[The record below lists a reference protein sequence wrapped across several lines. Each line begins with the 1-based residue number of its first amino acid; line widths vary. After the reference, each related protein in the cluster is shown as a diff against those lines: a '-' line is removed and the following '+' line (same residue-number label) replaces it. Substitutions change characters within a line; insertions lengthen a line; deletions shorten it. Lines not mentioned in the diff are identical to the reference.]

1 MYWADWSRNRPKI
14 EVANM
19 DGTDRRIVV
28 SSQLSLPNGLTI
40 VHSTNE
46 LCYSDAGMWAISC
59 VNLGDLSMRKAYN
72 PAPYPFGITNFNRT
86 LFWTDWTLGRIQRMG
101 MNSKFPDKPLRS
113 FVGSNGK
120 IFHIKAVQPC
130 GRIGKKWWRECA
142 VVEVWNIIVNNFST
156 FVIVFIFFFFVVFSV
171 LSRFRSAAAIKNP
184 CADANGGC
192 LGLCLLKSK
201 TYSCSCPD
209 GLHLVRAG
217 NVTKCQGMINVESV
231 RIALNYGIFF
241 LLGPN

>member
-28 SSQLSLPNGLTI
+28 NSQLSLPNGLTI

-142 VVEVWNIIVNNFST
+142 VVEVWNIIVNNFLISYS
-156 FVIVFIFFFFVVFSV
+156 FVLVFIFVSLLFFRCYLVFDQP
-171 LSRFRSAAAIKNP
+171 LPSRTHVPMQMAAAWV
-184 CADANGGC
+184 CASWSRKPTHVHAPMDFI
-192 LGLCLLKSK
+192 L
-201 TYSCSCPD
+201 
-209 GLHLVRAG
+209 
-217 NVTKCQGMINVESV
+217 
-231 RIALNYGIFF
+231 
-241 LLGPN
+241 

>member
-1 MYWADWSRNRPKI
+1 MISTNPNSNSLLMLISFSKQLKVVACSLFICKFSLPSLFSSSKMYWADWSRNRPKI

-130 GRIGKKWWRECA
+130 GRIGK
-142 VVEVWNIIVNNFST
+142 N
-156 FVIVFIFFFFVVFSV
+156 
-171 LSRFRSAAAIKNP
+171 
-184 CADANGGC
+184 
-192 LGLCLLKSK
+192 
-201 TYSCSCPD
+201 
-209 GLHLVRAG
+209 
-217 NVTKCQGMINVESV
+217 
-231 RIALNYGIFF
+231 
-241 LLGPN
+241 